1 MPVPTREDTHSV
13 SVAVDGRDLGLFD
26 TKSGGELDSEENL
39 YSPGGMLGQIS
50 IGGQQ
55 TIGNV
60 TVERYYD
67 ALRDHPLMSW
77 LGNRRGWGRVSI
89 GITPRDPQG
98 VVRGDPIVY
107 SGTLKT
113 VTPPETDSTGADMA
127 TWSLEVTCDGF
138 TGPA

>member
-1 MPVPTREDTHSV
+1 MPVPTREDTHNV

-26 TKSGGELDSEENL
+26 QKSGGELDSEENL

-67 ALRDHPLMSW
+67 ALRDHPLMAW
-77 LGNRRGWGRVSI
+77 LASRRGWGRVSI
-89 GITPRDPQG
+89 GVTPRDPQG

-113 VTPPETDSTGADMA
+113 VTPAEVDSTGTDMA
-127 TWSLEVTCDGF
+127 KWSMEVTCDGF
-138 TGPA
+138 TGPV